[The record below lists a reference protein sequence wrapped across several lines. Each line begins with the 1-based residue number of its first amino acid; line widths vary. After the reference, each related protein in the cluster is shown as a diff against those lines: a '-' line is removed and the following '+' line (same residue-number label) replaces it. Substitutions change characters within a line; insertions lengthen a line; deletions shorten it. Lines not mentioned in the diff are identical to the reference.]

1 MPIKPVSSS
10 QKEDFDRLAAHP
22 LQSWAWG
29 EFRQKMGQ
37 KVARF
42 GIFEGQKMVGSFQL
56 FFHHLPHLSY
66 TVGYFPKGPMPTPLI
81 IKTLKKVG
89 QENKAIFIKLEPN
102 IQKSE
107 IRSASRRTK
116 SEIKKLGLIKGK
128 PLFTRHTLII
138 DLQKSE
144 EELMASFASKTRYNI
159 RLAQKRGVKIVE
171 DNSQK
176 GFEQYWQ
183 LMEETTKRQK
193 FYAHNKAYHQLMWQE
208 MSRAGIAHLL
218 RAVYKKET
226 LAAWILFA
234 FNGVLYYPYGASTR
248 RHQEV
253 MASNLMMWE
262 AIRLGKSLG
271 CKKFDLWG
279 TPGPDPKPDDP
290 WFGFHRFKMGYRPEI
305 VEFIGTYDLV
315 LRPVFYQFYLWAD
328 KIRWQ
333 FLRLKA

>member
-1 MPIKPVSSS
+1 MLIKPVSSS
-10 QKEDFDRLAAHP
+10 QKKDFDRLATHP

-42 GIFEGQKMVGSFQL
+42 GIFENQEMIGSFQL
-56 FFHHLPHLSY
+56 FFHQVPHFPFS
-66 TVGYFPKGPMPTPLI
+66 VGYFPKGPLPTPLM

-89 QENKAIFIKLEPN
+89 RENKTIFIKLEPN
-102 IQKSE
+102 VIKNQKS
-107 IRSASRRTK
+107 IHQLADK
-116 SEIKKLGLIKGK
+116 SQKSKLSLVPGK
-128 PLFTRHTLII
+128 PLFTRHTMII
-138 DLQKSE
+138 NLEKGE
-144 EELMASFASKTRYNI
+144 EGLMAGFASKTRYNI
-159 RLAQKRGVKIVE
+159 RLAQKRGVKIIE

-176 GFEQYWQ
+176 GFEQYWR
-183 LMEETTKRQK
+183 LMKETTKRQK
-193 FYAHNKAYHQLMWQE
+193 FYAHNKTYHRLMWQE
-208 MSRAGIAHLL
+208 MNRAGIAHLL
-218 RAVYKKET
+218 RAVYKGET

-253 MASNLMMWE
+253 MASNLIMWE